1 MLESISVDSIVP
13 MYYIS
18 KIWVLLRHNTKQLKA
33 LIDYFQNDRQKNL

>member
-33 LIDYFQNDRQKNL
+33 LIV